1 MQDGASLAKARS
13 SITVYP
19 SLFLKRSERTVS
31 CRGNRCAMPI
41 SDLFSSGTGALMG
54 RLQFSR
60 LAHKATA
67 AFSFILI
74 FGIVAFAQE
83 HRQSEPGQFDYY
95 ILALSWSPSYCEARQ
110 DRARNRFSDR
120 QCDGRP
126 FSFVVH
132 GLWPQ
137 YDRGFPAYC
146 QVPAPRLDRAIVG
159 SMLDLM
165 PSPRLIFHEWDQHG
179 TCSGLSPRTYFENVR
194 KARAAVKIPPEYVR
208 LERPI
213 TVGPG
218 EVAEAFLKANPGLSP
233 RAISVFCDRKW
244 LTEVRICLGKDL
256 SVRDC
261 TETRRHACRLDRARM
276 PAVRG

>member
-1 MQDGASLAKARS
+1 MSR
-13 SITVYP
+13 
-19 SLFLKRSERTVS
+19 R
-31 CRGNRCAMPI
+31 
-41 SDLFSSGTGALMG
+41 DLY
-54 RLQFSR
+54 R
-60 LAHKATA
+60 LAHVA
-67 AFSFILI
+67 ASALSVTLI
-74 FGIVAFAQE
+74 FIVVACAQE
-83 HRQSEPGQFDYY
+83 RRQGEPGEFDYY

-110 DRARNRFSDR
+110 DRTPNRARER

-137 YDRGFPAYC
+137 YERGFPSYC
-146 QVPAPRLDRAIVG
+146 QVPAPRLDRNIVG

-179 TCSGLSPRTYFENVR
+179 TCSGLSPHAYFENVR
-194 KARAAVKIPPEYVR
+194 NARAAVKIPHEYAE

-213 TVGPG
+213 AVVPG
-218 EVAEAFLKANPGLSP
+218 EVAAEFLKANPGLSP

-256 SVRDC
+256 SFRDC
-261 TETRRHACRLDRARM
+261 TENRRNACRLDRARM

>member
-1 MQDGASLAKARS
+1 M
-13 SITVYP
+13 
-19 SLFLKRSERTVS
+19 
-31 CRGNRCAMPI
+31 NRY
-41 SDLFSSGTGALMG
+41 
-54 RLQFSR
+54 RLYR
-60 LAHKATA
+60 LARVAAVACSAT
-67 AFSFILI
+67 LI
-74 FGIVAFAQE
+74 FGSAAFAQE
-83 HRQSEPGQFDYY
+83 RRQGEPGQFDYY

-110 DRARNRFSDR
+110 GRARNRSQER

-137 YDRGFPAYC
+137 YDRGFPSYC
-146 QVPAPRLDRAIVG
+146 QVPPPRLDRNIVG

-179 TCSGLSPRTYFENVR
+179 TCSGLSPRAYFDDVR
-194 KARAAVKIPPEYVR
+194 KARAAVKIPPEYVE
-208 LERPI
+208 LESSTSVTPR
-213 TVGPG
+213 
-218 EVAEAFLKANPGLSP
+218 EVAEAFLRANPGLSP
-233 RAISVFCDRKW
+233 RAISVFCDRTW

-256 SVRDC
+256 PFRDC

>member
-1 MQDGASLAKARS
+1 MMSCHRRYLLASVAA
-13 SITVYP
+13 V
-19 SLFLKRSERTVS
+19 
-31 CRGNRCAMPI
+31 
-41 SDLFSSGTGALMG
+41 
-54 RLQFSR
+54 
-60 LAHKATA
+60 
-67 AFSFILI
+67 AFSFTL
-74 FGIVAFAQE
+74 FLAVAVFAQE
-83 HRQSEPGQFDYY
+83 RRQGEPGQFDYY

-110 DRARNRFSDR
+110 DRAPNRSRDR

-137 YDRGFPAYC
+137 YDRGFPSYC
-146 QVPAPRLDRAIVG
+146 QVPPPRLDRNIVG

-179 TCSGLSPRTYFENVR
+179 TCSGLSPRAYFDDVR
-194 KARAAVKIPPEYVR
+194 KARAAVKIPSEYVN
-208 LERPI
+208 LESSASVTPR
-213 TVGPG
+213 

-233 RAISVFCDRKW
+233 RAISVFCDRTW

-256 SVRDC
+256 SFRDC

>member
-1 MQDGASLAKARS
+1 M
-13 SITVYP
+13 
-19 SLFLKRSERTVS
+19 S
-31 CRGNRCAMPI
+31 CHRRY
-41 SDLFSSGTGALMG
+41 
-54 RLQFSR
+54 R
-60 LAHKATA
+60 LARVTA
-67 AFSFILI
+67 VAFSFTL
-74 FGIVAFAQE
+74 FLAGTVFAQE
-83 HRQSEPGQFDYY
+83 RRQGEPGQFDYY

-110 DRARNRFSDR
+110 DRAPNRSRDR

-137 YDRGFPAYC
+137 YDRGFPSYC
-146 QVPAPRLDRAIVG
+146 QVPPPRLDRNIVG

-179 TCSGLSPRTYFENVR
+179 TCSGLSPRAYFDDVR
-194 KARAAVKIPPEYVR
+194 KARAAVKIPPEYVE
-208 LERPI
+208 LENSISVTPR
-213 TVGPG
+213 
-218 EVAEAFLKANPGLSP
+218 EVAEAFLEANPGLSP
-233 RAISVFCDRKW
+233 RAISVFCDRAW

-256 SVRDC
+256 SFRHC

>member
-1 MQDGASLAKARS
+1 MSCHRRYQLARVAA
-13 SITVYP
+13 V
-19 SLFLKRSERTVS
+19 
-31 CRGNRCAMPI
+31 
-41 SDLFSSGTGALMG
+41 
-54 RLQFSR
+54 
-60 LAHKATA
+60 
-67 AFSFILI
+67 AFSFTL
-74 FGIVAFAQE
+74 FLAVAVFAQE
-83 HRQSEPGQFDYY
+83 RRQGEPGQFDYY

-110 DRARNRFSDR
+110 DRAPNRSRDR

-137 YDRGFPAYC
+137 YDRGFPSYC
-146 QVPAPRLDRAIVG
+146 QVPPPRLDRNIVG

-179 TCSGLSPRTYFENVR
+179 TCSGLSPRAYFDDVR
-194 KARAAVKIPPEYVR
+194 KARAAVKIPSEYVK
-208 LERPI
+208 LESSASVMPR
-213 TVGPG
+213 

-233 RAISVFCDRKW
+233 RAISVFCDRTW

-256 SVRDC
+256 SFRDC

>member
-1 MQDGASLAKARS
+1 MMNGHSL
-13 SITVYP
+13 Y
-19 SLFLKRSERTVS
+19 
-31 CRGNRCAMPI
+31 
-41 SDLFSSGTGALMG
+41 
-54 RLQFSR
+54 R
-60 LAHKATA
+60 LAHLAAA
-67 AFSFILI
+67 AFSFTLI
-74 FGIVAFAQE
+74 FAIVACAQE
-83 HRQSEPGQFDYY
+83 RRQGEPGQFDYY

-110 DRARNRFSDR
+110 DRTPNRSRER

-137 YDRGFPAYC
+137 YERGFPSYC
-146 QVPAPRLDRAIVG
+146 QVPAPRLDRTIVG
-159 SMLDLM
+159 SVLDLM

-179 TCSGLSPRTYFENVR
+179 TCSGLSPRAYFESVR
-194 KARAAVKIPPEYVR
+194 NARAAVKIPPEYAE

-213 TVGPG
+213 AVAPG
-218 EVAEAFLKANPGLSP
+218 EVAAAFLKANPGLSP

-256 SVRDC
+256 SFRVC
-261 TETRRHACRLDRARM
+261 TENRRHACRLDRARM

>member
-1 MQDGASLAKARS
+1 MMSCHRRYLLASVAA
-13 SITVYP
+13 V
-19 SLFLKRSERTVS
+19 
-31 CRGNRCAMPI
+31 
-41 SDLFSSGTGALMG
+41 
-54 RLQFSR
+54 
-60 LAHKATA
+60 
-67 AFSFILI
+67 AFSFTL
-74 FGIVAFAQE
+74 FLAVAVFAQE
-83 HRQSEPGQFDYY
+83 RRQGEPGQFDYY

-110 DRARNRFSDR
+110 DRAPNHSRDR

-137 YDRGFPAYC
+137 YDRGFPSYC
-146 QVPAPRLDRAIVG
+146 QVPPPRLDRNIVG

-179 TCSGLSPRTYFENVR
+179 TCSGLSPRAYFDDVR
-194 KARAAVKIPPEYVR
+194 KARAAVKIPSEYVK
-208 LERPI
+208 LESSASVMPR
-213 TVGPG
+213 

-233 RAISVFCDRKW
+233 RAISVFCDRTW

-256 SVRDC
+256 SFRDC

>member
-1 MQDGASLAKARS
+1 M
-13 SITVYP
+13 
-19 SLFLKRSERTVS
+19 
-31 CRGNRCAMPI
+31 NRH
-41 SDLFSSGTGALMG
+41 
-54 RLQFSR
+54 RRYR
-60 LAHKATA
+60 LARVAA
-67 AFSFILI
+67 VAFSFTLFLAITA
-74 FGIVAFAQE
+74 VAQE
-83 HRQSEPGQFDYY
+83 RRQSEPGQFDYY

-110 DRARNRFSDR
+110 DRARNRSRER

-137 YDRGFPAYC
+137 YDRGFPSYC
-146 QVPAPRLDRAIVG
+146 QVPPPRLDRNIVG

-179 TCSGLSPRTYFENVR
+179 TCSGLSQRAYFDAVR
-194 KARAAVKIPPEYVR
+194 KARAAVKIPPEYVE
-208 LERPI
+208 LESSTSVTPR
-213 TVGPG
+213 
-218 EVAEAFLKANPGLSP
+218 EVADAFLKANPGLSP
-233 RAISVFCDRKW
+233 RAISVFCDRTW

-256 SVRDC
+256 LFRDC